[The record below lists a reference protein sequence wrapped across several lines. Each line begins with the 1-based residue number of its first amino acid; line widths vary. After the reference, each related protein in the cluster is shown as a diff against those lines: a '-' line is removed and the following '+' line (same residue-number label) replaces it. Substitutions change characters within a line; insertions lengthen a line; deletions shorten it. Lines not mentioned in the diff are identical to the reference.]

1 MNEEYEFLIEK
12 EEIWARMYI
21 QLLEENSIEYTT
33 VSVYGAGL
41 TMKVGGQDI
50 IKIYVPTSQLS
61 KAKKI
66 IKEIQK

>member
-21 QLLEENSIEYTT
+21 QLLEENDIKYTT

-41 TMKVGGQDI
+41 TIKVGGQDI

-61 KAKKI
+61 KAKEI